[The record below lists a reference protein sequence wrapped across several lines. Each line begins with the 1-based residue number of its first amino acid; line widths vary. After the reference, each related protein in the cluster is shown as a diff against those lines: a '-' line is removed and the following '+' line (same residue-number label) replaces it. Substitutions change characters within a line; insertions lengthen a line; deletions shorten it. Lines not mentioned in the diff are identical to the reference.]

1 MVKSKT
7 GILVTGASSGIGKA
21 AAKEFARTGYNVFA
35 VARRINELNKINE
48 ELEKEKISIQ
58 TYPCNVASATN
69 VEQVMKKILA
79 ENKIECLINNAGIS
93 SFKPALD
100 NSVKDITD
108 IISTNLL
115 GSIYNI
121 KYLLPHFIKNG
132 SGTIIN
138 IISTAARKL
147 FTESSAYTASK
158 MGLLGYTDVLR
169 EEVRKYNIRVINVLP
184 GATDTAMWPV
194 EDRKEHSRKMMSADD
209 VASTLVWLYLQQGNL
224 VTEEITIRPIS
235 GDI

>member
-21 AAKEFARTGYNVFA
+21 AAKEFARTGYKVFA

-58 TYPCNVASATN
+58 TFPCNVASATN
-69 VEQVMKKILA
+69 VEQVMKKIIA

-93 SFKPALD
+93 SFKPAID

-132 SGTIIN
+132 GGTIIN

-169 EEVRKYNIRVINVLP
+169 EEVRKYNIRIINVLP

-194 EDRKEHSRKMMSADD
+194 EERKEHSHKMMSPDD
-209 VASTLVWLYLQQGNL
+209 VASTLVWLFLQQGNL
-224 VTEEITIRPIS
+224 VTEEITIRPIA